1 MQMLGHSSA
10 VPCRRLIP
18 ASNSRSLSV
27 RTRFPPACRR
37 IIVNKL
43 DLSGKWQKD
52 KTQSDMNAYDKML
65 AVLGITGI
73 KRVAA
78 VKLIIGLRIRHSA
91 ASPQFTVEYEVSR
104 VKFLDSVE
112 AFSLGQDTKMSR
124 RDGQPGHQTGR
135 LSEFDKGVQTT
146 VTWGAPNPGL
156 CLACKTHLQSCNQQR
171 LRPPWACSGPHRDI
185 YRTPVRHISH

>member
-1 MQMLGHSSA
+1 
-10 VPCRRLIP
+10 
-18 ASNSRSLSV
+18 
-27 RTRFPPACRR
+27 
-37 IIVNKL
+37 
-43 DLSGKWQKD
+43 
-52 KTQSDMNAYDKML
+52 MNAYDKML

-78 VKLIIGLRIRHSA
+78 VKLINGLRIRHTA

-146 VTWGAPNPGL
+146 VTWGAPNPVVLTETYTEPQSDTLVTEAKVEADGQILL
-156 CLACKTHLQSCNQQR
+156 CKQVFKRLA
-171 LRPPWACSGPHRDI
+171 
-185 YRTPVRHISH
+185 